1 MRLLIT
7 GVLVLN
13 LFMFSS
19 CSGKKKYVI
28 SKKKMVPILVDI
40 HIADEIFT
48 SRYFQDPDI
57 MLDSAKTY
65 GWIFKKHGIT
75 KADFDS
81 SMSYYAENPDMLND
95 IYTKVI
101 ASVSKM
107 EADLAKAE
115 QEESQRTVIF
125 QDKVVHR
132 LPADDST
139 GKIPFDVLLTGPGEY
154 KITARVLLQRTDQSV
169 NPHITAYYWY
179 DDGTEA
185 GTRDYFKPV
194 RLKKT
199 DRPNIYSVSK
209 KLTNTKFTNLRGYI
223 LDHDNADTNFVKHA
237 VVMEITV
244 LK

>member
-1 MRLLIT
+1 
-7 GVLVLN
+7 
-13 LFMFSS
+13 
-19 CSGKKKYVI
+19 
-28 SKKKMVPILVDI
+28 
-40 HIADEIFT
+40 
-48 SRYFQDPDI
+48 
-57 MLDSAKTY
+57 
-65 GWIFKKHGIT
+65 
-75 KADFDS
+75 
-81 SMSYYAENPDMLND
+81 
-95 IYTKVI
+95 
-101 ASVSKM
+101 M